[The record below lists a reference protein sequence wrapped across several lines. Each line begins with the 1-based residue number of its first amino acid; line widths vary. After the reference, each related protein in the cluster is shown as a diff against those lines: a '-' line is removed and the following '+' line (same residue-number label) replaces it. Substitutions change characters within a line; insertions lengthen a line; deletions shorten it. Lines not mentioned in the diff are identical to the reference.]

1 MQRGKRRGFCLQNG
15 ACAFQPTNLM
25 IHALNIIL
33 ISLYILALACSPGF
47 QNLQIRA
54 SLKLRGKG
62 RGNWILPV
70 GEQTNYLYIWEDEY
84 LQLSWTSSNFI
95 PLSWRIFLRKNVEKT
110 LPSSPRRRKLQEK
123 NRCLKDGSPFPFLF
137 FLLIYYPN
145 KDIFK
150 FFVFKNN

>member
-95 PLSWRIFLRKNVEKT
+95 PAKLNFLA
-110 LPSSPRRRKLQEK
+110 K
-123 NRCLKDGSPFPFLF
+123 NRGEDLAAQPKAAKTTGKKSLF
-137 FLLIYYPN
+137 KGWKPLSLFIFFIDLLPQ
-145 KDIFK
+145 
-150 FFVFKNN
+150 